1 MSHICVAILVQ
12 PDLLTARA
20 GARLAS
26 EYPNMTNSPRQGT
39 ATLAVLIDAD
49 NAAPAIVEG
58 LLAEVAKYGVAAVKR
73 IYGDWTR
80 PNLAGWKERL
90 LSHSIQPIQQF
101 RYTVGKN
108 ATDSAMIID
117 AMDLLYTG
125 RFDGFCIVSSDS
137 DFTRLASRI
146 REQGL
151 IVYGF
156 GERKTPKPFV
166 TACDKFIYSDVLRAE
181 VDTDG
186 ADGTDGAAA
195 PTRKRSTGELRQDS
209 RLVRLLQNAAQ
220 AVSDE
225 DGWLTL
231 GSMGNHIAKQA
242 PEFDSRN
249 YGYGK
254 LSELVVATGL
264 FEVETRN
271 GGNNKTIWV
280 RLKKRAKG
288 GEPQQQQR
296 AAQPPAPHA
305 EPARRQPA
313 PAPAEAPEPARGVE
327 PLPTPETVTP
337 EAEAPAQAEPPFVA
351 ADAVQSEPEPQPV
364 PPLEAAPQPDPQSQA
379 GSRTSA
385 RKRAARRP
393 EVTLSETP
401 WPIDQ
406 SVFAAPGTTVLT
418 ATVEAEPQPAGAEAE
433 TAPAPAPARKTRK
446 RPSKKAE

>member
-1 MSHICVAILVQ
+1 
-12 PDLLTARA
+12 
-20 GARLAS
+20 
-26 EYPNMTNSPRQGT
+26 MTNSPRQGT

-151 IVYGF
+151 TVYGF

-254 LSELVVATGL
+254 LSELVLATGL

-288 GEPQQQQR
+288 GEPQQQR
-296 AAQPPAPHA
+296 APQPPAPHT

-337 EAEAPAQAEPPFVA
+337 EPEAPVPAEPPFVA
-351 ADAVQSEPEPQPV
+351 ADAVQAEPEPQAV
-364 PPLEAAPQPDPQSQA
+364 PPLEAAPQPDPQPAS
-379 GSRTSA
+379 GNPGGA

-418 ATVEAEPQPAGAEAE
+418 ATVEAEPQPAAAEAE
-433 TAPAPAPARKTRK
+433 AAPAPAPARKTRK